1 MGQGLIRF
9 SGEEDWSVTDLY
21 QFFHHLN
28 ILYNRLYVLKMDSA
42 RDSGKLKQLLDNSL
56 SYVKSGDVLQI
67 ESLEIRSPALFSLKG
82 IGEVIR
88 EIREFVKDVSYRTR
102 LEKREKELELEY
114 KEAVHELDMAIKRT
128 KLISDQVNLLK
139 NAGFTEAQI
148 QDNIRKLTS
157 PAGKMFNIMTDKN
170 VQLIDDKKR

>member
-28 ILYNRLYVLKMDSA
+28 IFYNRIHVLKMDSA
-42 RDSGKLKQLLDNSL
+42 RDSRKLKQLLDNSL
-56 SYVKSGDVLQI
+56 SYVKSSDVLQI
-67 ESLEIRSPALFSLKG
+67 ESLEIRSPALLSLKG

-88 EIREFVKDVSYRTR
+88 EIRELVKDVSYRMR
-102 LEKREKELELEY
+102 LDKREKELEL
-114 KEAVHELDMAIKRT
+114 KHKKAAHELELAIKRT
-128 KLISDQVNLLK
+128 KLINDQVNLLK
-139 NAGFTEAQI
+139 NAGCTEAQI
-148 QDNIRKLTS
+148 QENIRKLTA
-157 PAGKMFNIMTDKN
+157 PAGKMFSIMADKN